1 MLFRDVL
8 LYKSIVRDEI
18 PIVLAQ
24 LILTTI
30 PY

>member
-18 PIVLAQ
+18 LIVLTR
-24 LILTTI
+24 LTFCAI